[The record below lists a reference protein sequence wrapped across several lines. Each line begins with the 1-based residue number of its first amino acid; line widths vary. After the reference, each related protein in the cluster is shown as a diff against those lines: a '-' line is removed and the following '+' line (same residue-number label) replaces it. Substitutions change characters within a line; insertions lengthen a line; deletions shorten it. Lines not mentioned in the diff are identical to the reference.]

1 MRLISISAIY
11 IILQGFI
18 LTVCAAPVNNYSDVN
33 TTSTNTLQARNYENR
48 RTIKNSSAL
57 EELKGQG
64 LSNTVTPSD
73 PSQDTSSPPATS
85 TSSRE
90 ERRSIKEKVHNA
102 LEALKGNTPS
112 SGSSSNPSPDSSP
125 DTSSSA
131 TPPERRSRSR
141 YENGRSIME
150 KLTHVV
156 EALKGQGT
164 SAVASST
171 PPDPTQS
178 SSPAKRSFS
187 DGKESRSIKE
197 KLSNALAALKGQT
210 PSSGDSSS
218 STASEPSDTLSPSPT
233 RRSLSRRLM
242 LAVAVTVSEGEAL
255 TPFVS
260 PSQIGVRDVIR
271 ELLESA
277 APSLAFARNWRL
289 DWENVPSPKAD
300 AKSRIEFSMT
310 GPEKCGGTCTAWVE
324 EKKHEIKD
332 HSGKVIYP

>member
-1 MRLISISAIY
+1 M
-11 IILQGFI
+11 
-18 LTVCAAPVNNYSDVN
+18 N
-33 TTSTNTLQARNYENR
+33 TTSTNTLQVRNYENR
-48 RTIKNSSAL
+48 RTIKNSTAL

-64 LSNTVTPSD
+64 LSNSVTPSD
-73 PSQDTSSPPATS
+73 PSQDTSSPSATS

-90 ERRSIKEKVHNA
+90 VRRSIEEKGHNT
-102 LEALKGNTPS
+102 LEALKGNAPS
-112 SGSSSNPSPDSSP
+112 SGSSSDPSPDSSP

-156 EALKGQGT
+156 EALKGQGS

-210 PSSGDSSS
+210 PSLGDSST
-218 STASEPSDTLSPSPT
+218 STASEPSDTSSPSPT

-260 PSQIGVRDVIR
+260 PSQIAVRDVIR
-271 ELLESA
+271 ELLEAA
-277 APSLAFARNWRL
+277 APSLALGTHWRL
-289 DWENVPSPKAD
+289 DWENIPSPKAD

>member
-1 MRLISISAIY
+1 MRLISVSAIY

-33 TTSTNTLQARNYENR
+33 TTSTNTLQGRNHENR
-48 RTIKNSSAL
+48 RTIKDSGAL

-73 PSQDTSSPPATS
+73 PSQDTASPPATS
-85 TSSRE
+85 TSPRE

-112 SGSSSNPSPDSSP
+112 SGSSSNSSP
-125 DTSSSA
+125 DTSPDNSSST
-131 TPPERRSRSR
+131 TPPERRSRFHH
-141 YENGRSIME
+141 ENGRSIKE

-156 EALKGQGT
+156 EALKGQGS
-164 SAVASST
+164 SAVDSGSNQ
-171 PPDPTQS
+171 PDPTQS

-187 DGKESRSIKE
+187 NGRENRSIKE
-197 KLSNALAALKGQT
+197 KLSNALAALEGPT
-210 PSSGDSSS
+210 TSSGDSSS
-218 STASEPSDTLSPSPT
+218 STPSEPSDTSSPSPT
-233 RRSLSRRLM
+233 RRSLSRRVVL
-242 LAVAVTVSEGEAL
+242 SAL
-255 TPFVS
+255 TPFIS
-260 PSQIGVRDVIR
+260 PSQIEVRDGVR
-271 ELLESA
+271 ELLEAA
-277 APSLAFARNWRL
+277 APSLVLGKWRL
-289 DWENVPSPKAD
+289 DWENIPYPKAD

>member
-33 TTSTNTLQARNYENR
+33 TTSTNTLQ
-48 RTIKNSSAL
+48 NSTAL

-64 LSNTVTPSD
+64 LSNSVTPSD

-102 LEALKGNTPS
+102 LEALKGNAPN
-112 SGSSSNPSPDSSP
+112 SGSSNPSPDSSP

-156 EALKGQGT
+156 EALKGQGS

-210 PSSGDSSS
+210 PSSGDNST
-218 STASEPSDTLSPSPT
+218 STASEPSDTSSPSPT

-260 PSQIGVRDVIR
+260 PSQIAVRDVIR
-271 ELLESA
+271 ELLEAA
-277 APSLAFARNWRL
+277 APSLALGTHWRL
-289 DWENVPSPKAD
+289 DWENIPSPKAD